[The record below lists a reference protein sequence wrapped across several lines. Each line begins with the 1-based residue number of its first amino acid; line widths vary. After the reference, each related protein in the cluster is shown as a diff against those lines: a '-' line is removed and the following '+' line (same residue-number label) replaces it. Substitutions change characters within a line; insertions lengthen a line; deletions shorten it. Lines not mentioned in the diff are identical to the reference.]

1 MKHVDVVPLHDKFPL
16 SQLIGSVIACF
27 DFFLN
32 LSEKFSFMV
41 VQNNSAISKA
51 GAKQHARGS
60 AYKNI

>member
-1 MKHVDVVPLHDKFPL
+1 MKHVDVVVLPLHDKSPPYWV
-16 SQLIGSVIACF
+16 SYCMF